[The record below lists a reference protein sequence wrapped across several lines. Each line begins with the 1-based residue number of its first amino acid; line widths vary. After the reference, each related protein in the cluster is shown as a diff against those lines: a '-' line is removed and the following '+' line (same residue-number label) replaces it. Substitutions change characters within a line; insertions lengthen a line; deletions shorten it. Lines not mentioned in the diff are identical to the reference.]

1 MAEIVLLSQ
10 YREKSA
16 LRDGFHLLRSRFDQ
30 DFDAC
35 TRLSDLTPEVLYQ
48 LALPDEFSMQM
59 LCGMILGF
67 QGFGAAATF
76 DAVDSSVQK
85 EVVGLHLF
93 ISDQIRFEMMYRLGW
108 LGHVPGRELPIYAMI
123 RDSADAQRLSRQDPP
138 RLSSDHPD
146 FHSYHA
152 LIDRDRQVY
161 IRRLMP
167 AALEVFKKTYGL
179 V

>member
-1 MAEIVLLSQ
+1 MAEIVQLAQ
-10 YREKSA
+10 YREKSV

-30 DFDAC
+30 DFAAC
-35 TRLSDLTPEVLYQ
+35 TRLSDLAPEVLYQ
-48 LALPDEFSMQM
+48 LALPDDSSEQL

-85 EVVGLHLF
+85 EVVDLHLF

-108 LGHVPGRELPIYAMI
+108 LGYAPGRELPIYAMI
-123 RDSADAQRLSRQDPP
+123 RDSASAQRLCRQNPP

-146 FHSYHA
+146 FHSYHT
-152 LIDRDRQVY
+152 LIERDRQVY

-167 AALEVFKKTYGL
+167 AALEAFQKANGF
-179 V
+179 

>member
-1 MAEIVLLSQ
+1 MAKIVQLAQ

-16 LRDGFHLLRSRFDQ
+16 LRDGFHLLHRRFDQ

-35 TRLSDLTPEVLYQ
+35 TRLSDLAPEVLYQ
-48 LALPDEFSMQM
+48 LALPEDVSVRL

-76 DAVDSSVQK
+76 DTVDSHVKK
-85 EVVGLHLF
+85 EVVDLHLF

-108 LGHVPGRELPIYAMI
+108 LGYVPGKELPMYSMI
-123 RDSADAQRLSRQDPP
+123 RDAAYAQRLCRENPP
-138 RLSSDHPD
+138 RLSSGHPD
-146 FHSYHA
+146 FHSYHT
-152 LIDRDRQVY
+152 LIERDRQVY

-167 AALEVFKKTYGL
+167 AALEEFQKAYGF
-179 V
+179 

>member
-1 MAEIVLLSQ
+1 MAEIVQLAQ

-35 TRLSDLTPEVLYQ
+35 THFSDLAPKVLYQ
-48 LALPDEFSMQM
+48 LALPNDSSMQL

-67 QGFGAAATF
+67 LGFGAAATF
-76 DAVDSSVQK
+76 DAMDSSVQK
-85 EVVGLHLF
+85 EVVDLHLF
-93 ISDQIRFEMMYRLGW
+93 VSDQIRFEMMYRLGW
-108 LGHVPGRELPIYAMI
+108 LGNVPGRQLSIYAMV
-123 RDSADAQRLSRQDPP
+123 RDSGYAQRLCRHNPP

-152 LIDRDRQVY
+152 LIERDRQVF

-167 AALEVFKKTYGL
+167 AALEAFQKAYGL
-179 V
+179 